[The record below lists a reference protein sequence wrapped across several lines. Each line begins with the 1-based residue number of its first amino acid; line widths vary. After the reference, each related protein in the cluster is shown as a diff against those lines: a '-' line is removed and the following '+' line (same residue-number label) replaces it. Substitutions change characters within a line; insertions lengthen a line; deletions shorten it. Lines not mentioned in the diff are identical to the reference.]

1 MNYYS
6 SYLLLICFIH
16 ILIWIISMIGALFI
30 KKLAIINI
38 LIFIP
43 IIFLVQS
50 FNNFH
55 PFVIHKIKYIF
66 QNINKFTHIK
76 DLYISELEKIDIIR
90 ISNELNKTYKETL
103 KGFKIMK
110 EHEHKLFI
118 PKYIDKLKEYFDLSF
133 RNPFEASGLIII
145 SLYINIIIYII

>member
-1 MNYYS
+1 
-6 SYLLLICFIH
+6 
-16 ILIWIISMIGALFI
+16 MIGALFI
-30 KKLAIINI
+30 KKLAIIN
-38 LIFIP
+38 IP

-55 PFVIHKIKYIF
+55 PFVIHKIKY
-66 QNINKFTHIK
+66 INKFTHIK

-90 ISNELNKTYKETL
+90 ISNELNKTL

-145 SLYINIIIYII
+145 Y